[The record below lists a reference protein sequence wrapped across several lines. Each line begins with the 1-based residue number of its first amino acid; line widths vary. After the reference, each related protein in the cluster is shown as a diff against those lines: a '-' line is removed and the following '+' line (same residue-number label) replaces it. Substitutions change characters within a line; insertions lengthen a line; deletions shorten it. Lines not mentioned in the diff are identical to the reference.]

1 MEEVKLEIPT
11 NLEAEEAY
19 LGAILNRPEE
29 LAGCMLEPKHFFDW
43 KNRDTFEVMQNLLDS
58 NRPPNYYV
66 VGEALQN
73 KKAFEDVFVRLDYL
87 RGKYYFQKPV
97 EQLEFLILEAYRKRT
112 AINELQEEMARLFKP
127 DEYTDR
133 IFGDMVA
140 KITKISDP
148 LLSETYSLDEMMAL
162 IEIRAANPTKIYGLE
177 TGLRDFDLQT
187 HGLQKKEVFILLGEP
202 GSGKSL
208 LAGQL
213 ALGMA
218 EHGAS
223 GAFYSLEMSAE
234 ALYMRWLSAK
244 TGINTSRMKEG
255 WDMTGELG
263 KVGEWVEKLKST
275 PIIVREQ
282 AMWTPIKLRADIA
295 GLKMKNNIDFIV
307 IDYLDLLL
315 DPSAND
321 KNEKSENLIIH
332 LSNLAKEFDIAILT
346 IQSLVKSG
354 FGGNPALNDISG
366 SHKVSYTV
374 DSAAALVG
382 KPDEKIKELRW
393 IKTRHSDDTKNLK
406 LMLKRG
412 LPEFATVSE
421 REDDMIGDYT
431 R

>member
-1 MEEVKLEIPT
+1 
-11 NLEAEEAY
+11 
-19 LGAILNRPEE
+19 
-29 LAGCMLEPKHFFDW
+29 
-43 KNRDTFEVMQNLLDS
+43 
-58 NRPPNYYV
+58 

-87 RGKYYFQKPV
+87 RECFYFQKTAD
-97 EQLEFLILEAYRKRT
+97 QLEFLILEAYRKRT
-112 AINELQEEMARLFKP
+112 AINELQEEFARLFKP
-127 DEYTDR
+127 EEYTDR
-133 IFGDMVA
+133 VFADMVA

-202 GSGKSL
+202 GSGKSM

-218 EHGAS
+218 EHGHS
-223 GAFYSLEMSAE
+223 GVFYSLEMSAE

-263 KVGEWVEKLKST
+263 KVGEWVEKLKQT

-282 AMWTPIKLRADIA
+282 ALWTPIKLRSDIA
-295 GLKMKNNIDFIV
+295 SLKMKNNIDFVV
-307 IDYLDLLL
+307 IDYLDLLQ
-315 DPSAND
+315 DPSAKD
-321 KNEKSENLIIH
+321 KNEKSENLIVH
-332 LSNLAKEFDIAILT
+332 LSNLSKEFDVAILT

-354 FGGNPALNDISG
+354 FGGNPALSDISG
-366 SHKVSYTV
+366 SHKVAYTV

-382 KPDEKIKELRW
+382 KPEEKIKELRW
-393 IKTRHSDDTKNLK
+393 IKSRHADDTKNLK

-421 REDDMIGDYT
+421 REDEFEDWT